1 MRPPLS
7 ILYMSPF
14 GFMEIVAYSIAM
26 SCSFHII
33 LVLIK
38 RRKLKQT
45 IRLAAIEVGI
55 VVVLLIA
62 GYLEEHMINVASI

>member
-1 MRPPLS
+1 
-7 ILYMSPF
+7 
-14 GFMEIVAYSIAM
+14 MEIVAYSIAM

-55 VVVLLIA
+55 VVVLLLIA

>member
-1 MRPPLS
+1 
-7 ILYMSPF
+7 
-14 GFMEIVAYSIAM
+14 M

-55 VVVLLIA
+55 VVVLLLIA
-62 GYLEEHMINVASI
+62 GYLEEHMINVTSI